1 MAIHLTELDI
11 DYYRG
16 LKDLHIQDLN
26 HINIL
31 TGNNNSGKTS
41 VLEVLSSIGSPES
54 LLTWVKMCRLGRT
67 GNYYAGIFNLFPT
80 ELEHMEIK
88 FSYGILSGRN
98 DSEEK
103 FGGDKLEDNPV
114 KDSKKAPSVVQAAE
128 IQKIR
133 LSATVHEVRVTENEI
148 ERINGGEPSDSL
160 KKKYDYHDA
169 KKLHLEIQ
177 KNYKVKDKCQYD
189 IYDFQTRMP
198 AERVQEKSFPVI
210 YVSPAEHTDGKIL
223 LDEVMESPM
232 LYQELMKILH
242 EFDNSIIN
250 ITKSGSG
257 AEYIILSTR
266 HQKAIPLR
274 VYGDGMKKALVLLAA
289 VVKAKDGIL
298 LLDEFET
305 AIHTSAMNPIFS
317 WILQSAQRLNV
328 QVFLTSHSLEA
339 IGKVLRCE
347 PQLQDQI
354 NLYTLYQ
361 KDEKNLVR
369 KLSCAE
375 AIKAQDDWG
384 VELR

>member
-1 MAIHLTELDI
+1 MAIHLTELNI
-11 DYYRG
+11 GYYRG

-41 VLEVLSSIGSPES
+41 VLEVLSSIGNPES
-54 LLTWVKMCRLGRT
+54 ILTWVKMCRLGRS
-67 GNYYAGIFNLFPT
+67 GNYYAGIINLFPT
-80 ELEHMEIK
+80 ELDHMEIK

-103 FGGDKLEDNPV
+103 LGGDRLEDNPV
-114 KDSKKAPSVVQAAE
+114 KDSKKVPSVVQAAE

-133 LSATVHEVRVTENEI
+133 LSATVHEIRVTENEI
-148 ERINGGEPSDSL
+148 ERINGGEPSGFLTL
-160 KKKYDYHDA
+160 KNDYHDA

-177 KNYKVKDKCQYD
+177 ENYKVRDKCQYD
-189 IYDFQTRMP
+189 IYDFQTRML
-198 AERVQEKSFPVI
+198 AEWVQEKSFSVI
-210 YVSPAEHTDGKIL
+210 YVSPTEHTDGKIL

-266 HQKAIPLR
+266 HQKAMPLR

-305 AIHTSAMNPIFS
+305 AIHTSAMNSIFS
-317 WILQSAQRLNV
+317 WILQSAQKLNV

-347 PQLQDQI
+347 PQLQDKI

-375 AIKAQDDWG
+375 AVKAQEDWG